1 MGGRAKKGD
10 KWSLGACSREC
21 TGDCMIPSREQKFLV
36 PSLVFFFVRLAGW
49 GWRVY
54 VLNLRGAMMGG

>member
-21 TGDCMIPSREQKFLV
+21 TRDCMIPSREQKFLV
-36 PSLVFFFVRLAGW
+36 PSLVFFFCSPG
-49 GWRVY
+49 RVGVES